1 MTTRIERLVLDRP
14 ARGGAPPS
22 PHGYPLVG
30 ALPRIL
36 PNAPRFCTRMMLE
49 YNDLV
54 RLDLG
59 FGSIYLVTLPDH
71 IHHVMVANNDNYW
84 KGDVFERTRFLFG
97 NGLVVNEGES
107 WRRQRHLIQPAFAH
121 RRIAG
126 LLPIMTDVVQQ
137 RLAAWE
143 AASAAGQP
151 IEIGREMMAL
161 TLGIIVKTMFSLSI
175 DERELQVMAQCF
187 NTGLEQI
194 TIRMATYFLPE
205 WFPLPHQR
213 AAREAVATLEKMVY
227 RIIKERRESGQDVDD
242 LLGMLLAARDEE
254 TGEGMTDLEIRD
266 EVMVTLFGGYEATAD
281 ALTWTWHLL
290 DEHPAVDE
298 TMREE
303 IATVLGGRTP
313 TFEDVTRLT
322 YTAQVAQESMRLYP
336 PFWFYNRTAKDEDE
350 IGGYR
355 IPAGAQIL
363 IVPYATHRH
372 PDFWKVPEA
381 FRPERFEPSQV
392 AGRPRNAYVPFGTG
406 QRMCVGRHL
415 AMLELQLILA
425 LVAQRYHPRL
435 APGYFVVPKV
445 GTSLRAKGGM
455 WMIPDR
461 V

>member
-1 MTTRIERLVLDRP
+1 MTTKIERLVLDHAVRV
-14 ARGGAPPS
+14 PPS

-30 ALPRIL
+30 ALPRL
-36 PNAPRFCTRMMLE
+36 LSNAPRFCTKMMLE
-49 YNDLV
+49 HNDLV

-59 FGSIYLVTLPDH
+59 FGSIYLVTMPDH

-97 NGLVVNEGES
+97 NGLVVNEGEG
-107 WRRQRHLIQPAFAH
+107 WRRQRRLMQPAFAH
-121 RRIAG
+121 RRIAS
-126 LLPIMTDVVQQ
+126 LIPIMTDVVEE
-137 RLAAWE
+137 RLAGWG
-143 AASAAGQP
+143 AASAADQP
-151 IEIGREMMAL
+151 LEIGHEMMNL
-161 TLGIIVKTMFSLSI
+161 TLRIIMKTMFNLSI
-175 DERELQVMAQCF
+175 DDRELGVMAKCF
-187 NTGLEQI
+187 NTALEQI

-205 WFPLPHQR
+205 WAPLPHKHACQ
-213 AAREAVATLEKMVY
+213 EAVATLDSIVY
-227 RIIKERRESGQDVDD
+227 RIIRERRESGEDQDD
-242 LLGMLLAARDEE
+242 LLSMLLSARDEE

-281 ALTWTWHLL
+281 ALTWTWYLL
-290 DEHPAVDE
+290 GEHPAVDE

-303 IATVLGGRTP
+303 IEAVIGGRTP

-322 YTAQVAQESMRLYP
+322 YTAQVIQESMRIYP
-336 PFWFYNRTAKDEDE
+336 PFWFYNRTAREEDE
-350 IGGYR
+350 INGYR

-372 PDFWKVPEA
+372 PDYWKVPEA

-415 AMLELQLILA
+415 ATLEMQLILA
-425 LVAQRYHPRL
+425 VVAQRFRPRL
-435 APGYFVVPKV
+435 APGWYVVPKV

>member
-1 MTTRIERLVLDRP
+1 MTTKIERLVLDH
-14 ARGGAPPS
+14 AVRGVPPS

-30 ALPRIL
+30 ALPRL
-36 PNAPRFCTRMMLE
+36 LSNAPRFCTKMMLE
-49 YNDLV
+49 HNDLV

-59 FGSIYLVTLPDH
+59 FGSIYLVTMPDH

-97 NGLVVNEGES
+97 NGLVVNEGEG
-107 WRRQRHLIQPAFAH
+107 WRRQRRLMQPAFAH
-121 RRIAG
+121 RRIAS
-126 LLPIMTDVVQQ
+126 LIPIMTDVVEE
-137 RLAAWE
+137 RLAGWD
-143 AASAAGQP
+143 AASAADQP
-151 IEIGREMMAL
+151 LEIGQEMLSL
-161 TLGIIVKTMFSLSI
+161 TLRIIVKTMFSLSI
-175 DERELQVMAQCF
+175 DDRELGLMAECF
-187 NTGLEQI
+187 NTALEQI

-205 WFPLPHQR
+205 WAPLPHKR
-213 AAREAVATLEKMVY
+213 AAQEAVATLDSMVY
-227 RIIKERRESGQDVDD
+227 RIIRERRESGQDPDD
-242 LLGMLLAARDEE
+242 LLSMLLSARDEE
-254 TGEGMTDLEIRD
+254 TGEGMTDREIRD

-281 ALTWTWHLL
+281 ALTWTWYLL
-290 DEHPAVDE
+290 GEHPAVDE

-303 IATVLGGRTP
+303 MAAVLGGRTP
-313 TFEDVTRLT
+313 TFEDLTRLT
-322 YTAQVAQESMRLYP
+322 YTAQVFQESMRIYP
-336 PFWFYNRTAKDEDE
+336 PFWFYNRTAREEDE
-350 IGGYR
+350 INGYR
-355 IPAGAQIL
+355 IPAGAQML

-415 AMLELQLILA
+415 AHLEMQLILA
-425 LVAQRYHPRL
+425 VVAQRFRPRL
-435 APGYFVVPKV
+435 APGWYVVPKV

>member
-1 MTTRIERLVLDRP
+1 MTTRIESLVLDRR
-14 ARGGAPPS
+14 AGGAPPS

-30 ALPRIL
+30 ALPRML

-59 FGSIYLVTLPDH
+59 FGSIYLVTMPDH
-71 IHHVMVANNDNYW
+71 IQHVMVANHDNYW

-107 WRRQRHLIQPAFAH
+107 WRRQRHLMQPAFAH

-126 LLPIMTDVVQQ
+126 LIPIMASVVQQ

-143 AASAAGQP
+143 APSAAGQP
-151 IEIGREMMAL
+151 LEIGREMMSL

-175 DERELQVMAQCF
+175 DEQELAVMSRCF
-187 NTGLEQI
+187 NTALEQI

-205 WFPLPHQR
+205 WFPLPHKS
-213 AAREAVATLEKMVY
+213 ACREAVATLDSMVY
-227 RIIKERRESGQDVDD
+227 RIIKERRESGQDLDD
-242 LLGMLLAARDEE
+242 LLGLLLAARDEA

-303 IATVLGGRTP
+303 LASVLGGRTP
-313 TFEDVTRLT
+313 TFEEITRLT

-336 PFWFYNRTAKDEDE
+336 PFWFYNRTARNEDE

-381 FRPERFEPSQV
+381 FHPERFEPSQV
-392 AGRPRNAYVPFGTG
+392 AGRPRHAYVPFGTG

-425 LVAQRYHPRL
+425 MVAQRYHPRL
-435 APGYFVVPKV
+435 APGCFVVPKV

>member
-1 MTTRIERLVLDRP
+1 MTTKIERLVLDRP
-14 ARGGAPPS
+14 VRGVPPS

-30 ALPRIL
+30 ALPRML
-36 PNAPRFCTRMMLE
+36 SNAPRFCTKMMLE

-59 FGSIYLVTLPDH
+59 VGSVYLVTMPDH
-71 IHHVMVANNDNYW
+71 IHHVMVANHDNYW
-84 KGDVFERTRFLFG
+84 KGDVFDRTRFLFG

-107 WRRQRHLIQPAFAH
+107 WRRQRRLMQPAFAH
-121 RRIAG
+121 RRVASLIP
-126 LLPIMTDVVQQ
+126 LMTDVVQQ
-137 RLAAWE
+137 RLARWE
-143 AASAAGQP
+143 AASAAEQP
-151 IEIGREMMAL
+151 LEIGKEMLSL
-161 TLGIIVKTMFSLSI
+161 TLRIIVKTMFSLSI
-175 DERELQVMAQCF
+175 DDRELEIMARCF
-187 NTGLEQI
+187 NTALEQI

-205 WFPLPHQR
+205 WFPLPHQQSC
-213 AAREAVATLEKMVY
+213 REAVATLDEMVY
-227 RIIKERRESGQDVDD
+227 RIIRERRKSGQDPDD
-242 LLGMLLAARDEE
+242 LLTMLLSARDEE

-281 ALTWTWHLL
+281 ALTWTWYLL
-290 DEHPAVDE
+290 GEHPAVDE

-303 IATVLGGRTP
+303 IAAVLGNRTP
-313 TFEDVTRLT
+313 TFEDLTRLT
-322 YTAQVAQESMRLYP
+322 YTAQVFQESMRLYP
-336 PFWFYNRTAKDEDE
+336 PFWFYNRTARGEDE
-350 IGGYR
+350 INGYR

-372 PDFWKVPEA
+372 PDFWTVPEA

-415 AMLELQLILA
+415 AHMEMQLILA
-425 LVAQRYHPRL
+425 VVAQRYRPRL
-435 APGYFVVPKV
+435 APGWYVVPKV

>member
-1 MTTRIERLVLDRP
+1 MSTKIERLVLDP
-14 ARGGAPPS
+14 LAGSKAPPT

-30 ALPRIL
+30 ALPRML
-36 PNAPRFCTRMMLE
+36 GNPARFCTKMMLE

-71 IHHVMVANNDNYW
+71 IHHVMVANHDNYW

-107 WRRQRHLIQPAFAH
+107 WRRQRHLMQPAFAH

-126 LLPIMTDVVQQ
+126 LVPIMTEVVER
-137 RLAAWE
+137 RLAGWE
-143 AASAAGQP
+143 AASDAGEP
-151 IEIGREMMAL
+151 LEIGREMMSL

-175 DERELQVMAQCF
+175 DDRDLAVMARCF
-187 NTGLEQI
+187 NTALEQI
-194 TIRMATYFLPE
+194 TTRMATYFLPE

-213 AAREAVATLEKMVY
+213 AAREAVSTLEKMVY
-227 RIIKERRESGQDVDD
+227 RIIKERRESGEDMDD
-242 LLGMLLAARDEE
+242 LLGMLLAARDEQ

-303 IATVLGGRTP
+303 IATVLGDRKP
-313 TFEDVTRLT
+313 TFEEVARLT
-322 YTAQVAQESMRLYP
+322 YTSQVAQESMRLYP
-336 PFWFYNRTAKDEDE
+336 PFWFYNRTARSEDE
-350 IGGYR
+350 IGGYK

-363 IVPYATHRH
+363 ICPFATHRH

-381 FRPERFEPSQV
+381 FHPERFEPAQV
-392 AGRPRNAYVPFGTG
+392 AGRPRHAYVPFGTG

-415 AMLELQLILA
+415 AMMEMQLILA
-425 LVAQRYHPRL
+425 LVAQRFRPRL
-435 APGYFVVPKV
+435 SPGYYVVPKV